1 MVPQACFGFPKTNS
15 IWLSCIASFGS
26 IVSLSS
32 RQQAMMLKVSWRF
45 YTNCVQHAWL
55 SFSLIAFCFSS
66 WCCEAPRKGRKKA
79 LNLGQIGIG
88 CIHCKGSGMDL
99 YLYWLSIAFIFSN
112 NEYHSSISKLI
123 CFCCPP
129 NTESK
134 LKGSTYFPTSING
147 IYNATMI
154 IQQRHFPVCPSVS
167 MGTLCEYNKL
177 KGLTWV
183 PTCLWLTIENSSP
196 RSQLIHKIHPLLI
209 RLLTELGVR
218 LQRSIGYQ
226 RQRNW

>member
-32 RQQAMMLKVSWRF
+32 RQQAMMLKVSWQLCSPCLAVIF
-45 YTNCVQHAWL
+45 ANCL
-55 SFSLIAFCFSS
+55 LFFILIPY
-66 WCCEAPRKGRKKA
+66 WEAPRKGRKKA

-88 CIHCKGSGMDL
+88 CIHCKSSGMDL

-112 NEYHSSISKLI
+112 NEHHSSISKLI

-183 PTCLWLTIENSSP
+183 PTCL
-196 RSQLIHKIHPLLI
+196 
-209 RLLTELGVR
+209 
-218 LQRSIGYQ
+218 
-226 RQRNW
+226 